1 MAGPPIN
8 HPFFRPPAAA
18 PLPSHAPSQTGPVAG
33 NNTHYTM
40 NNDRSNNQ
48 HPNQMYQ
55 AQQQQQQQQQQHY
68 HPLPPPPSFSS
79 NQNNAYNSNGNQM
92 NLYNNSTTMQPP
104 HQNPQ
109 WQQQQQQQI
118 GRNTAIPNHHHHP
131 QPSLDIYHQ
140 HQPVVQQRPN
150 NHLNQPAVPPIS
162 ITKHRN
168 TGPPPTL
175 AQSKLPFP
183 PSLTNSSNN
192 DRNGIHNNYQQ
203 LQPQPQPV
211 YHHPDQ
217 QQQQQQQAERHVK
230 PRETEVDD
238 GRDDLLPIQADNN
251 NNMCMDLIPCSTT
264 NGGIKVHKQAA
275 KTWEYPSN
283 VAQRQYQLSAIEC
296 ALLHNTLVCLPTGL
310 GKTLIAAVVMHN
322 FARWFPEGKIVFI
335 APTRPLVEQQI
346 HACRKCTGMTLE
358 SVQEL
363 TGKIDSESRKEA
375 WHTDEKR
382 FFFATPQTFWNDVK
396 KGICPYEKV
405 TCIVIDECHRSVG
418 DADTVLCIK
427 FFKQKKMKFRVLAL
441 SATPG
446 STVPRV
452 QEVIDNLMISS
463 VQCRTETDP
472 QVKEFVF
479 KKAVDVEI
487 VVDSLNGPESGL
499 KGELLGLLQL
509 ALGKLAAWKA
519 WNGVINAEYV
529 TAFGLRQA
537 VLDQQTPSLSGG
549 GGGLQQRSGYNNS
562 NNNNNNNNN
571 NSYNSNNNSKPGTGG
586 GKVAWKNPQA
596 VELLTQAAHI
606 ATARDLLLQ
615 EGPGPA
621 LKFLKGKEKDG
632 PAAMKTIRASLPGYL
647 PFMNHLT
654 GAVRAGGSSPKMRKL
669 IDILTKH
676 FSPCS
681 SSSIQEVVG
690 GGKVD
695 EDDDATT
702 TTTTTTTTN
711 DTEFGRVIVFTSL
724 RESVE
729 NIVKALEEHSPL
741 IRARPFVGQSVGATG
756 GSGGSGSRW
765 RGSRGGGSGSSRG
778 GGGGRGSSSTTR
790 SGGGGKGMTQKD
802 QKKVLKDFKESVIN
816 VLVAT
821 CIGEEGLDI
830 PAVDLIVC
838 FDAAASP
845 VRSAQR
851 EGRTGR
857 HGEGR
862 IVYILSQGR
871 EEEEFTGR
879 QAALAGLLQQLGQ
892 AEMNF
897 QLHAPNPRML
907 PRAFHPQRRDV
918 LLTNMEEE
926 EGEEGG
932 GRGGGGRGRA
942 PRGRGRGRGASS
954 KTTAAV
960 VKKKRQPQPIFQGGS
975 FVPFDDNHNN
985 DAMAVDADSLNAPAI
1000 RLLQTIKDHCQKH
1013 PPPPPP
1019 PHASFF
1025 SDGNGAAHP
1034 PYSPFPSQ
1042 ATAAAGFNSPPIAI
1056 IAPKT
1061 LLFEASKDAI
1071 KYSHDVRTGAMSS
1084 VNVLPPPRALFRA
1097 VMEERQEEEEENRGE
1112 EQQKETSSLRQP
1124 MAQRLVDG
1132 GIRLDTGKE
1141 LKRTEMLRPST
1152 GGGNDRRAAK
1162 GEQGVHRWSFL
1173 ALDAALP
1180 PPQESLLQKK
1190 KNARKLK
1197 GDAIRPVKRRKQ
1209 TKTKTVVAS
1218 AVVQT
1223 VAEQYVERCDKEQA
1237 MMVQL
1242 PTTITE
1248 QPQQQQQQCIE
1259 VQRPSQSQAF
1269 AASPQ
1274 GDIFNLLTDDEDK
1287 SQPPPPPPPAMVMH
1301 INEDE
1306 EDVPLSKRRNLLL
1319 KQATQSQARKDHHQQ
1334 QQQQIVGTNSSS
1346 LPPCQPSGSLPSP
1359 PPPPPHNPPPP
1370 SLQVRRPT
1378 TEGRSQDCIII
1389 NNSTIDDSPQ
1399 YHHEEGDDPFY
1410 ELPPLDHDLWYNNR
1424 DDGVYGDYNAD
1435 DIIITEG
1442 SLPENNNRRLA
1453 GLVKGN
1459 VVEDTPPDGSLN
1471 HHHHHPQG
1479 SQQQQQMLIETIP
1492 SSSDSPELAIPLG
1505 GRRLNVSN
1513 NNNRRYQVV
1522 LDSTQES
1529 TPKAA
1534 PPPHCSSQQQHQQD
1548 WGGSGGSGVL
1558 PVPLYDDGDGNVV
1571 RQQPQKKKK
1580 RRLRK
1585 LGEPSR
1591 LSVPSLQHHQEQ
1603 HQKDTV
1609 GTSNNRHQHRQQR
1622 QKKQQEQQQK
1632 KKHRASAFVDIEAE
1646 GSDDDEEDDTDEDDD
1661 EDGSQVDPHHKG
1673 FINDGTPTQPLSSGG
1688 LPHYYHHHHHHHHRN
1703 NNNNA
1708 GPGRGVRMMEDED
1721 SPSLMAQF
1729 KAMVANRH
1737 KRLVQD
1743 TPPDNY
1749 RISNNNNHHRHLH
1762 HHLHQNNNNTNIN
1775 GGDQQQ
1781 QLQGVGDDDDY
1792 DKEDSFIDDDSNNDG
1807 MEELDDDDVHDDFC
1821 AVCGE
1826 VGELVCCDSCPSAY
1840 HMGCAELEELPKGE
1854 WLCPQCCGD
1863 GDDGEEEE
1871 DDEEEDDDDEGE
1883 VPNWD
1888 LV

>member
-1 MAGPPIN
+1 M
-8 HPFFRPPAAA
+8 
-18 PLPSHAPSQTGPVAG
+18 
-33 NNTHYTM
+33 
-40 NNDRSNNQ
+40 
-48 HPNQMYQ
+48 
-55 AQQQQQQQQQQHY
+55 
-68 HPLPPPPSFSS
+68 
-79 NQNNAYNSNGNQM
+79 
-92 NLYNNSTTMQPP
+92 
-104 HQNPQ
+104 
-109 WQQQQQQQI
+109 
-118 GRNTAIPNHHHHP
+118 
-131 QPSLDIYHQ
+131 
-140 HQPVVQQRPN
+140 
-150 NHLNQPAVPPIS
+150 
-162 ITKHRN
+162 
-168 TGPPPTL
+168 
-175 AQSKLPFP
+175 
-183 PSLTNSSNN
+183 
-192 DRNGIHNNYQQ
+192 HNNYQQ
-203 LQPQPQPV
+203 PQPQPQPV
-211 YHHPDQ
+211 YHRPHQ
-217 QQQQQQQAERHVK
+217 QQQQQQQAERQPK
-230 PRETEVDD
+230 PKEAEVDD
-238 GRDDLLPIQADNN
+238 GRDDLLPNQADNNNNN
-251 NNMCMDLIPCSTT
+251 NNMCMDLVPCSTT

-275 KTWEYPSN
+275 ETWEYPSN
-283 VAQRQYQLSAIEC
+283 VAHRQYQLSAIEC

-322 FARWFPEGKIVFI
+322 FARWFPEGKIVFV

-375 WHTDEKR
+375 WHADEKR

-427 FFKQKKMKFRVLAL
+427 FFKQKRMKFRVLAL

-549 GGGLQQRSGYNNS
+549 GRGGGLQQSSGYNNS
-562 NNNNNNNNN
+562 NNNNN
-571 NSYNSNNNSKPGTGG
+571 NSYNSNNNNSKPGIGG

-681 SSSIQEVVG
+681 SSSIQEIIG

-695 EDDDATT
+695 EYDKATT
-702 TTTTTTTTN
+702 TTTN
-711 DTEFGRVIVFTSL
+711 TEVGRVIVFTSL

-729 NIVKALEEHSPL
+729 NIVRALEEHSPL

-756 GSGGSGSRW
+756 GCGGSGSRW
-765 RGSRGGGSGSSRG
+765 RGSKGGGSGSSRG
-778 GGGGRGSSSTTR
+778 GGGGRGNSSTTR

-845 VRSAQR
+845 IRSAQR

-932 GRGGGGRGRA
+932 GHGGGG
-942 PRGRGRGRGASS
+942 RGRGRGRGRGPRS

-975 FVPFDDNHNN
+975 FVPFDDNHDN
-985 DAMAVDADSLNAPAI
+985 DAITVDADSLNAPAI
-1000 RLLQTIKDHCQKH
+1000 RLLQTMKDHCQKYPS
-1013 PPPPPP
+1013 PPPG
-1019 PHASFF
+1019 SFF
-1025 SDGNGAAHP
+1025 YDGNCGNGAAHP

-1071 KYSHDVRTGAMSS
+1071 KYSHDARTGAMSN

-1097 VMEERQEEEEENRGE
+1097 VMAEGQEEDENRGE
-1112 EQQKETSSLRQP
+1112 EQQKEASSLRQP

-1132 GIRLDTGKE
+1132 GIRLDTGME
-1141 LKRTEMLRPST
+1141 LKRTELLRPST
-1152 GGGNDRRAAK
+1152 GGGNDGRAAK
-1162 GEQGVHRWSFL
+1162 EEQGVHRWSFL

-1180 PPQESLLQKK
+1180 PPQESLMQKK

-1209 TKTKTVVAS
+1209 TKTKTVVAA

-1223 VAEQYVERCDKEQA
+1223 IAEQNVERCDKEQA
-1237 MMVQL
+1237 MMVPL

-1248 QPQQQQQQCIE
+1248 QPQQQQQQSIE
-1259 VQRPSQSQAF
+1259 VQPQPPPQSQAH
-1269 AASPQ
+1269 AASPE
-1274 GDIFNLLTDDEDK
+1274 GEIINLLTEDEDK
-1287 SQPPPPPPPAMVMH
+1287 SQPPPAAAAMVMH

-1319 KQATQSQARKDHHQQ
+1319 KQATQSQARKDHHHHQ
-1334 QQQQIVGTNSSS
+1334 QQQQIVGINSSS
-1346 LPPCQPSGSLPSP
+1346 LPCQPSGSLPSP
-1359 PPPPPHNPPPP
+1359 PSPSDNPPPP
-1370 SLQVRRPT
+1370 SLQVVRRPT
-1378 TEGRSQDCIII
+1378 TEGRSQDCI
-1389 NNSTIDDSPQ
+1389 IDDSPQ

-1410 ELPPLDHDLWYNNR
+1410 ELPPFEHDLWYSNG
-1424 DDGVYGDYNAD
+1424 DGGVYGDYNAD
-1435 DIIITEG
+1435 DIIIMEG
-1442 SLPENNNRRLA
+1442 SVPENNNVSVVSRLPTTQGQINSSVPGTAAGRSPPLVSASPLVYLAAFHNNTNRRLA
-1453 GLVKGN
+1453 GLVRGA
-1459 VVEDTPPDGSLN
+1459 VEDTPPDGSLN
-1471 HHHHHPQG
+1471 HHHHHHQG
-1479 SQQQQQMLIETIP
+1479 SQQQQKQQQMIIETIP
-1492 SSSDSPELAIPLG
+1492 SSADSPELAIPLG

-1513 NNNRRYQVV
+1513 NNNRRQLVV

-1529 TPKAA
+1529 TPEAA
-1534 PPPHCSSQQQHQQD
+1534 PPPHSSSQQQHQQD
-1548 WGGSGGSGVL
+1548 WGGSGGSGTP
-1558 PVPLYDDGDGNVV
+1558 PVPLSDGGGGNVV
-1571 RQQPQKKKK
+1571 KQQPQKKK

-1609 GTSNNRHQHRQQR
+1609 GTSNKRHQPRQQR
-1622 QKKQQEQQQK
+1622 QEKQQEQKK
-1632 KKHRASAFVDIEAE
+1632 KKHHASAFVDIEAE
-1646 GSDDDEEDDTDEDDD
+1646 GSDDDEEDDTDEDED

-1673 FINDGTPTQPLSSGG
+1673 FINDGSPTQPLSSGG
-1688 LPHYYHHHHHHHHRN
+1688 LPHYYHHHHHHRN

-1708 GPGRGVRMMEDED
+1708 GPGRGLRMMEDGD
-1721 SPSLMAQF
+1721 SPSPMAQF

-1749 RISNNNNHHRHLH
+1749 RINNGSNNNNHHRHLH

-1781 QLQGVGDDDDY
+1781 QLQGGGDDDDY
-1792 DKEDSFIDDDSNNDG
+1792 DVEDSFIDDDSDNDG
-1807 MEELDDDDVHDDFC
+1807 MEELDDDDFHDDFC

-1854 WLCPQCCGD
+1854 WLCPRCCGD

-1871 DDEEEDDDDEGE
+1871 GDEEEEEDEEGE